1 MKETFIIEIIK
12 NILTYSSISYF
23 GKKAENEIFQIISP
37 ENSLKFSIEK
47 DTTKNSIDFQLTSI
61 SGKLPKIWDK
71 KIYNF
76 SLSQIGSKSK
86 KQITEPIESVIIRGQ
101 QKFELNGILNP
112 VEIEINNNRISN
124 ILKKYKNVYYKLT
137 PLGILFPAS
146 IKNDT
151 KQIFVTCRVK

>member
-1 MKETFIIEIIK
+1 MKETFITEIIK

-23 GKKAENEIFQIISP
+23 AKKAENEIFQIISP

-47 DTTKNSIDFQLTSI
+47 DTTKNSVDFQLTSI

-86 KQITEPIESVIIRGQ
+86 EQITEPIESVIIRGQ

-112 VEIEINNNRISN
+112 VL
-124 ILKKYKNVYYKLT
+124 LKLK
-137 PLGILFPAS
+137 
-146 IKNDT
+146 
-151 KQIFVTCRVK
+151 